1 MEGIENNANALLSY
15 LLLRKQISD
24 ESENDPTDLALLPPR
39 KNSQLVCSCCLALL
53 FLIYVWLL
61 SVNSSK
67 RQINNS
73 EFTSENSVAR
83 N

>member
-39 KNSQLVCSCCLALL
+39 KNSQLVCSCLALR
-53 FLIYVWLL
+53 FLVYVCVL
-61 SVNSSK
+61 
-67 RQINNS
+67 
-73 EFTSENSVAR
+73 
-83 N
+83 